1 MFYPFSIK
9 TSNCSGSCNNINDS
23 CAKICVPDVVKKLN
37 VKVINLML
45 RTNER
50 RHIKCYETCKC
61 RIRLDASVYN
71 NTQRWNNDKF
81 RCECKELIDKG
92 VGDKWSIWN
101 PSNCKCEC
109 DKSCDVGE
117 YLDYENCKFRKK
129 LVDKLIER
137 SSAEEC
143 TENIDEVKIA
153 EMALFDHGKECVCS
167 YTICVIVAVIA
178 LTISIGIGVYFAYK
192 YMNHWYLKKDVT
204 RVNFGTRTQTTI

>member
-117 YLDYENCKFRKK
+117 YLDYENCKCRKK
-129 LVDKLIER
+129 LVDKLV
-137 SSAEEC
+137 EEC

-153 EMALFDHGKECVCS
+153 GMALFEHGNECVCS
-167 YTICVIVAVIA
+167 YTICVVLAVIA
-178 LTISIGIGVYFAYK
+178 LPISIGIAAYFAYSR
-192 YMNHWYLKKDVT
+192 WYLKKDIT
-204 RVNFGTRTQTTI
+204 RVRFDTRVQTTI